1 MLLLRKLLLHL
12 MLVLLLLMLLLLLSS
27 YLSNSGHLRCHGA
40 LLWRR
45 RGEDGRVSRS
55 GLLLCE
61 GAKHIL
67 LLLQLKLLQGLVK
80 SGATQKQIGLLLLG
94 RRSRCGRS
102 DCRRLPGWRLRGR
115 GLLLLLM

>member
-1 MLLLRKLLLHL
+1 MQSWAPDKISPNLLLRKLLLHL

-80 SGATQKQIGLLLLG
+80 SGATCNKFDIEIMADLDE
-94 RRSRCGRS
+94 RHAFI
-102 DCRRLPGWRLRGR
+102 D
-115 GLLLLLM
+115 